1 MKINAIDHINVLL
14 DNIDELAASIQP
26 LWHPLGFVSCVI
38 RDNPGKLTLRVHYWP
53 PNERRTK
60 NPDWPVHTHSYALSS
75 LVLHGKVED
84 IQCEVIDGEE
94 FSIYKV
100 SYCNGDSEI
109 TRTDKRTGIMKYISE
124 TRIEGEQ
131 YSVERGVFHHSVVRL
146 SESAVTFVALT
157 ESSCE
162 APLVLGGNGDNK
174 YPYDR
179 MPFSQELF
187 WSAVQNAISNPIIQ
201 NLAKSPQLLDQC

>member
-1 MKINAIDHINVLL
+1 MKTNALDHINFLL
-14 DNIDELAASIQP
+14 DNIDVLAASIQP

-38 RDNPGKLTLRVHYWP
+38 RDNPGELTLRVHYWP

-75 LVLHGKVED
+75 LVLHGNIED

-100 SYCNGDSEI
+100 SYFNGDSEI
-109 TRTDKRTGIMKYISE
+109 TRTDKKTNILKYASE
-124 TRIEGEQ
+124 MRFEGEQ
-131 YSVERGVFHHSVVRL
+131 YRVERGVFHQSVVKL
-146 SESAVTFVALT
+146 SESAVTFVALS
-157 ESSCE
+157 ESSRE
-162 APLVLGGNGDNK
+162 APLVLGGNGEHK

-179 MPFSQELF
+179 MPFNQEVF
-187 WSAVQNAISNPIIQ
+187 WSAVRYAISNPIIQ
-201 NLAKSPQLLDQC
+201 NLAKSP